1 MRKASAMSAKRRNE
15 TTKGGF
21 HLDDVEQWDNVL
33 SIPDEIGDKIVSYL
47 SKFFTTKLKRKVNHE
62 RKTYYHY

>member
-21 HLDDVEQWDNVL
+21 HLDDVEQW
-33 SIPDEIGDKIVSYL
+33 EKG
-47 SKFFTTKLKRKVNHE
+47 
-62 RKTYYHY
+62 